1 VAPSEDV
8 LKEQIDGAKR
18 TVETDLAELRTQL
31 AGLQR
36 KLALALAVL
45 ATVLIAMK
53 VGRRIW
59 RRSRD

>member
-1 VAPSEDV
+1 LAPSEDV

-18 TVETDLAELRTQL
+18 NVEIDLAELRTQL
-31 AGLQR
+31 ADLQR

-45 ATVLIAMK
+45 GTVLIAMK

-59 RRSRD
+59 RRSRE

>member
-8 LKEQIDGAKR
+8 LKERIDGAKR
-18 TVETDLAELRTQL
+18 AVEADLSELRTQL

-36 KLALALAVL
+36 RVVVGLAILVSAV
-45 ATVLIAMK
+45 VLLK

-59 RRSRD
+59 RHAGD